1 MNLLTYM
8 GWEMK
13 MYFNISF
20 LELKKRKELIILFQT
35 QLKTKTLFLII
46 IFTTSHYLFNIDI
59 QSFAILA
66 ISGVVSFI

>member
-1 MNLLTYM
+1 MN
-8 GWEMK
+8 
-13 MYFNISF
+13 NS
-20 LELKKRKELIILFQT
+20 FQT